1 MLPPSNN
8 FNETGTST
16 SIEEL
21 SPKLL
26 LFATMPKHKCP
37 FSECTYETDDVED
50 GLAAVLLTVHSN
62 GTHLPITTS
71 TQPTAK
77 IERIRRP
84 TLSCAGTSEDWS
96 YFLSRWNDYTA
107 ATKITGKDEVLQLL
121 ECCDEQLRKDLTR
134 NAGGSL
140 ANKPL
145 QEVMQAIKTLAIRDE
160 NAMVARV
167 QLHNMRQ
174 DHDETIRSFCARA
187 RGQAGVCKFTINC
200 PNCHTVVNYTG
211 NVLCDVLTRGL
222 ADGEIQ
228 LDLVADKKQDK
239 GLEEIVQ
246 FIERKEAGKRSA
258 GKLLQTQG
266 AAATR
271 SQYRRDEQNDTK
283 NTPSDQQP
291 PHDQN
296 KCCSYCGK
304 HGHGTNAPPKLRR
317 NVCPA
322 YGHTCEHC
330 GRQNH
335 YQKVCRSKDKPKR
348 QPTQGNHT
356 TEDAVFDALC
366 SATGTNQTL
375 TSHTCAVSLDHHLY
389 NNLNNRWSKQ
399 ASQPQPFITLSAT
412 VHPDDYYTLGL
423 TPVTQQPKTTTLSAM
438 ADTACQ
444 SCLARHERCPP
455 LRAAGS

>member
-37 FSECTYETDDVED
+37 FPECTYETDDVED

-174 DHDETIRSFCARA
+174 D
-187 RGQAGVCKFTINC
+187 
-200 PNCHTVVNYTG
+200 P
-211 NVLCDVLTRGL
+211 
-222 ADGEIQ
+222 
-228 LDLVADKKQDK
+228 
-239 GLEEIVQ
+239 
-246 FIERKEAGKRSA
+246 
-258 GKLLQTQG
+258 
-266 AAATR
+266 
-271 SQYRRDEQNDTK
+271 
-283 NTPSDQQP
+283 
-291 PHDQN
+291 
-296 KCCSYCGK
+296 
-304 HGHGTNAPPKLRR
+304 
-317 NVCPA
+317 
-322 YGHTCEHC
+322 
-330 GRQNH
+330 
-335 YQKVCRSKDKPKR
+335 
-348 QPTQGNHT
+348 
-356 TEDAVFDALC
+356 
-366 SATGTNQTL
+366 
-375 TSHTCAVSLDHHLY
+375 
-389 NNLNNRWSKQ
+389 NNLSN
-399 ASQPQPFITLSAT
+399 
-412 VHPDDYYTLGL
+412 L
-423 TPVTQQPKTTTLSAM
+423 T
-438 ADTACQ
+438 
-444 SCLARHERCPP
+444 
-455 LRAAGS
+455 